1 VGIVPLA
8 IGLGATMF
16 GLRHDPRLIL
26 TLMSGTPT
34 GLSVLILAEVY
45 NLDRDLLISTIAFS
59 FIGLIF
65 MLPIWIVF
73 FG

>member
-1 VGIVPLA
+1 VAVVPLA

-16 GLRHDPRLIL
+16 GLRNDPRLIL